1 MEEIV
6 DIGAFAPEDIH
17 VPKIYVDRL
26 IQGEK
31 FEKRIEVSS
40 LASWSHFSLGCILEL
55 MGFLL

>member
-31 FEKRIEVSS
+31 FEKRIEVSN
-40 LASWSHFSLGCILEL
+40 LASWPQHISAWGVF
-55 MGFLL
+55 